1 MIDFSVPD
9 ETLQII
15 ETVRRFIESEL
26 RPAEQVV
33 DEHESVP
40 QDLARSIR
48 DKARALGLYAMDM
61 PDSVGGVG
69 LTTLEK
75 CLVEEQI
82 V

>member
-40 QDLARSIR
+40 
-48 DKARALGLYAMDM
+48 
-61 PDSVGGVG
+61 
-69 LTTLEK
+69 
-75 CLVEEQI
+75 
-82 V
+82 